1 LIKLSY
7 VARQVGN
14 PNAAHRLDA
23 RHVLPQ
29 SDELPVASLPLDHLR
44 FDVRNSWSPERAASE
59 RPSIRTFTRPFDR
72 MR

>member
-1 LIKLSY
+1 MIKLSY

-44 FDVRNSWSPERAASE
+44 FDVRK
-59 RPSIRTFTRPFDR
+59 
-72 MR
+72 